1 MDIFGGYN
9 KDQIDVINII
19 KDLCKS
25 CDIKAY
31 IVGGAVRD
39 SILGKSTRDIDICIN
54 RDPKIVIENLSFIKK
69 YEYHSQFQT
78 STIEFNNGI
87 VIDLI
92 RCRKETYEKNGSLPI
107 IEPSCIEDD
116 LSRRDFTINAL
127 AYDIINNEII
137 DLFNGLLDLRNRQ
150 LKKIH
155 SNSYAEDPT
164 RIFRAI
170 KYSVRYGL
178 ELYDK
183 NEIIESINIG
193 DINTIS
199 SDRIIK
205 ELFLMCGE
213 DNWIENWALCNELG
227 VLKLEAHFLGIENCL
242 GSYEDINL
250 RLVNVFYSLKDE
262 KYIDIFI
269 NNSFLDKDLKKTIK
283 YYYYNKDKIVDLLMK
298 AMDNYEICSVLKNID
313 LYALMILCWNTKL
326 KYKIINYVFKLKEV
340 KLHINGEYLTKLGIN
355 EGKNVGRILKFIMK
369 LKLNTGIKDDKKYL
383 VDNLGE
389 IIKCL

>member
-1 MDIFGGYN
+1 MNILENYN
-9 KDQIDVINII
+9 KEQIDIINMI

-25 CDIKAY
+25 CNIKAY

-39 SILGKSTRDIDICIN
+39 SVLGKCTKDIDICIN
-54 RDPKIVIENLSFIKK
+54 KDPKIIIDNLLFVKK

-116 LSRRDFTINAL
+116 LFRRDFTINSL
-127 AYDIINNEII
+127 AYDIISNEII
-137 DLFNGLLDLRNRQ
+137 DLFNGLADLKNRQ

-155 SNSYAEDPT
+155 SNSYSEDPT

-170 KYSVRYGL
+170 KYTVRYDL
-178 ELYDK
+178 ELHDK
-183 NEIIESINIG
+183 NEIIGSINKG
-193 DINTIS
+193 DINNIS

-205 ELFLMCGE
+205 ELFLMCRE
-213 DNWIENWALCNELG
+213 DNWIENLALCNELG
-227 VLKLEAHFLGIENCL
+227 ILKLNTDFLGIKNSLE
-242 GSYEDINL
+242 SYDDINL
-250 RLVNVFYSLKDE
+250 RILNVFYSLRDE
-262 KYIDIFI
+262 KYTDIFI
-269 NNSFLDKDLKKTIK
+269 NNSFLDKNLKKSIK

-298 AMDNYEICSVLKNID
+298 SRDNYEICDVLKNID
-313 LYALMILCWNTKL
+313 SYALMVLCWNTEL
-326 KYKIINYVFKLKEV
+326 KYKIINYVYKLKEV
-340 KLHINGEYLTKLGIN
+340 KLGINGEYLSKLGIN
-355 EGKNVGRILKFIMK
+355 EGRDVGRILKFIMK

>member
-1 MDIFGGYN
+1 MDILNSYN
-9 KDQIDVINII
+9 KKQIDVINII

-25 CDIKAY
+25 CDIQAY

-39 SILGKSTRDIDICIN
+39 SILGKSTKDIDICIN
-54 RDPKIVIENLSFIKK
+54 KDPKIVIDNLSFVKK

-116 LSRRDFTINAL
+116 LFRRDFTINSL

-178 ELYDK
+178 ELQDK
-183 NEIIESINIG
+183 NEIIRSINKG

-213 DNWIENWALCNELG
+213 DNWIENLALCNELG
-227 VLKLEAHFLGIENCL
+227 VLKLEEHFLGIENCL
-242 GSYEDINL
+242 GSYENINL
-250 RLVNVFYSLKDE
+250 R
-262 KYIDIFI
+262 
-269 NNSFLDKDLKKTIK
+269 
-283 YYYYNKDKIVDLLMK
+283 
-298 AMDNYEICSVLKNID
+298 
-313 LYALMILCWNTKL
+313 
-326 KYKIINYVFKLKEV
+326 
-340 KLHINGEYLTKLGIN
+340 
-355 EGKNVGRILKFIMK
+355 
-369 LKLNTGIKDDKKYL
+369 
-383 VDNLGE
+383 
-389 IIKCL
+389 